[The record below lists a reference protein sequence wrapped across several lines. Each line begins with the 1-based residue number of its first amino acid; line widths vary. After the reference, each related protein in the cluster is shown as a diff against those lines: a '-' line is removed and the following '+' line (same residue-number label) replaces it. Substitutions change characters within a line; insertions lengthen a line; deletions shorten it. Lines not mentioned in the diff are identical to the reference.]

1 MLSTNTAEILRDA
14 FLRRFGAL
22 PHFHLIDVGV
32 SGGIHPVWREWGDKL
47 VAVGLD
53 VLESEIERLR
63 AEERLPLVS
72 YDTVRVSGPGADSA
86 MPQETMSNYALHRSA
101 AYLGTTLLSQGL
113 TSASQVGSGRFLE
126 LWRNVAGGSFGP
138 HPSEANYSNV
148 VEPLADPFFAH
159 YQRLF
164 EDSLGTTKDIRYT
177 AKSETL
183 DQIVERLGF
192 PTVDLLKIDTDGYE
206 LDVLRGATQT
216 LHRGCLAV
224 EVEVQFHG
232 KTDDRANVFAN
243 IDAFLRRRG
252 FTLMKLS
259 THCYGRSALPRPFVY
274 SDLPAQTE
282 GGPIQWGDALYV
294 RDLLAGTDR
303 GESPSQS
310 VDCRSVQIAAMILDI
325 YDLGDAAAELILTF
339 PQCFAG
345 EERAF
350 LDVLARRVCGPNV
363 SYEEAI
369 RRFCDG
375 VANYR
380 RSGK

>member
-1 MLSTNTAEILRDA
+1 MLSTNTAETLRDA
-14 FLRRFGAL
+14 FLRRFSIL
-22 PHFHLIDVGV
+22 PHLHLIDVGV
-32 SGGIHPVWREWGDKL
+32 SGGIHHVWREWGNKL
-47 VAVGLD
+47 VALGLD

-86 MPQETMSNYALHRSA
+86 RPQETKSNYALHRSA

-126 LWRNVAGGSFGP
+126 LWRKVAGGSFGP
-138 HPSEANYSNV
+138 HPIEANYSNV
-148 VEPLADPFFAH
+148 AEPLADPFFAH

-164 EDSLGTTKDIRYT
+164 EDSLGATKNIRYT

-183 DQIVERLGF
+183 DQIVERLDF
-192 PTVDLLKIDTDGYE
+192 PTIDLLKIDTDGYE

-216 LHRGCLAV
+216 LDRGCLAV

-232 KTDDRANVFAN
+232 KTDDQANVFAN

-252 FTLMKLS
+252 FTLMKLN

-274 SDLPAQTE
+274 PELPAQTE

-294 RDLLAGTDR
+294 RDLLAEADR
-303 GESPSQS
+303 GEQALRSA
-310 VDCRSVQIAAMILDI
+310 DCRSVQIAAMILDI
-325 YDLGDAAAELILTF
+325 YDLGDAAAELILAF
-339 PQCFAG
+339 PQCFAD

-363 SYEEAI
+363 GYEEAI